1 MNGQLEIYPTTTLL
15 IHAAAGQISLQ
26 LVSSAKSTGGATIAL
41 SGGDTPRGVY
51 ALLGSEPLRSRI
63 PWEKVHLFWGD
74 ERCVP
79 PSDPESNFRMVNEA
93 LLQRVTIPPQNV
105 HRVKTENDPA
115 AAAQAYEEELRQ
127 TFGLKAGTMPVFDV
141 VMLGL
146 GDDGHTASLFP
157 GTPALDDRR
166 KLVTDVYVER
176 LQAHRVTLTFQV
188 LNSAHHVFVLVS
200 GTGKARILAEVLRGN
215 PASYPA
221 QRIQPVAGELRWLVD
236 CDAASQLE
244 PVIHQ

>member
-1 MNGQLEIYPTTTLL
+1 MNGQLEIYPTTRLL
-15 IHAAAGQISLQ
+15 IYAAAEQISSQ
-26 LVSSAKSTGGATIAL
+26 LIGGAESRGRAMIAL
-41 SGGDTPRGVY
+41 SGGSTPRAVY
-51 ALLGSEPLRSRI
+51 ALLGSEPVRSQI

-79 PSDPESNFRMVNEA
+79 PSDPESNFRMVDEA

-105 HRVKTENDPA
+105 HRVKAENDPA
-115 AAAQAYEEELRQ
+115 AAAQEYEEELRQ
-127 TFGLKAGTMPVFDV
+127 TFGLNAGTMPAFDV

-157 GTPALDDRR
+157 GTPALDERR
-166 KLVTDVYVER
+166 KLVADVYVER
-176 LQAHRVTLTFQV
+176 LRTHRITLTFPV
-188 LNSAHHVFVLVS
+188 LNNAHHIVVLVS
-200 GTGKARILAEVLRGN
+200 GKSKAGILAEVVRGN
-215 PASYPA
+215 LASYPA

-236 CDAASQLE
+236 RDAASQLE